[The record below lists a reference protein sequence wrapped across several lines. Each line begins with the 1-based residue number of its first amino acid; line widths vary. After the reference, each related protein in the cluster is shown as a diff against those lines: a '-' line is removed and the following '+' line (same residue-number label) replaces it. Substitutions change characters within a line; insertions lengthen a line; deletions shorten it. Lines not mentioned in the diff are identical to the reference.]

1 MKKVGV
7 TGGIGSGKSLVCSV
21 FEHLGVPVYYADERA
36 RILMQKSGDIR
47 KVLTSLLGKEVYRQ
61 GKLNRPFIARVL
73 FDDPDRREQINKIVH
88 PVVFDDFIKWTRSF
102 SDRDYVIEE
111 AAIIF
116 ESGADRFLDKVIN
129 VYAPVKER
137 IARLTVRDGVK
148 PEDIRKRIHSQ
159 MTEKE
164 RRQRAD
170 YIIINDGRSMLLS
183 QILKIHQSLLN

>member
-1 MKKVGV
+1 M
-7 TGGIGSGKSLVCSV
+7 
-21 FEHLGVPVYYADERA
+21 
-36 RILMQKSGDIR
+36 
-47 KVLTSLLGKEVYRQ
+47 
-61 GKLNRPFIARVL
+61 
-73 FDDPDRREQINKIVH
+73 
-88 PVVFDDFIKWTRSF
+88 
-102 SDRDYVIEE
+102 
-111 AAIIF
+111 
-116 ESGADRFLDKVIN
+116 IN

-170 YIIINDGRSMLLS
+170 YIIINDGKRMLLS

>member
-1 MKKVGV
+1 
-7 TGGIGSGKSLVCSV
+7 
-21 FEHLGVPVYYADERA
+21 
-36 RILMQKSGDIR
+36 MQKSGDIR
-47 KVLTSLLGKEVYRQ
+47 KALTSLLGKEVYRQ

>member
-47 KVLTSLLGKEVYRQ
+47 KALTSLLGKEVYRQ